1 MGLQD
6 EREEAMKTVKMY
18 QASDWSV
25 KEENEA
31 FILMERNSATT
42 TGHLLILLLFG
53 WWTFG
58 LANLTYYLVSKKTK
72 KIIK

>member
-42 TGHLLILLLFG
+42 TGHLLILLFFG

-58 LANLTYYLVSKKTK
+58 LANLIYYLVSKKTK